1 MVAAD
6 DSKDI
11 DQQTEF
17 IERRRRPRV
26 PLAPLGEEPS
36 QSSALVPYRFTTE
49 HLTADQ
55 QFRSWQA
62 YLGPLMDVR
71 LPPGVGAEQGFLVR
85 QAVWNLGGILLMQ
98 QSAPAFSYERS
109 RDQVRFSP
117 IDHWQITILRS
128 GQSWTAVDERVAE
141 CRPGMVEIRS
151 LGQPFRGRAT
161 ATESVTLI
169 APVDRF
175 MARGGLPEASQHVVL
190 GGQHSKLLVD
200 FVTSVE
206 GGLGR
211 LTREDLAS
219 VRSSL
224 LEVVFDT
231 VSYLVGTCN
240 EPDPVSY
247 VGLMTKARRF
257 IQSHLTSED
266 LTPDTLSRELAISR
280 TRLYELFEGSG
291 GVLKYIRERRLL
303 AAHAMLADISEQR
316 KIVDVAEA
324 FGFDSAANFSRAFT
338 QQFGYS
344 PSSVRRLPHRQEVQ
358 SDAGILSGDRPTTL
372 DSLLRNLETL

>member
-1 MVAAD
+1 VAAD

-17 IERRRRPRV
+17 IERRRLPRV
-26 PLAPLGEEPS
+26 PLIPLGEEPS
-36 QSSALVPYRFTTE
+36 QSAALVPHRFATD
-49 HLTADQ
+49 HLAAAQ
-55 QFRSWQA
+55 QFRAWQT
-62 YLGPLMDVR
+62 YLTPLLDVR
-71 LPPGVGAEQGFLVR
+71 LPPGVGAEQGFRVR
-85 QAVWNLGGILLMQ
+85 QAVWNLGGILLVQ

-109 RDQVRFSP
+109 REQVRFSP

-128 GQSWTAVDERVAE
+128 GQSWTAVDDRVAE
-141 CRPGMVEIRS
+141 GRPGTVEIRS

-161 ATESVTLI
+161 AAESVTLI

-175 MARGGLPEASQHVVL
+175 APRGGLPEASQHVVL
-190 GGQHSKLLVD
+190 AGQHSRLLVD

-206 GGLGR
+206 GGLDR
-211 LTREDLAS
+211 LTHDDLSS

-231 VSYLVGTCN
+231 VSYLVGTGC
-240 EPDPVSY
+240 ETDQASY
-247 VGLMTKARRF
+247 VGLMTRARRF
-257 IQSHLTSED
+257 IQSHLASED

-280 TRLYELFEGSG
+280 TRLYELFESSG

-303 AAHAMLADISEQR
+303 AAHAMLADISESR
-316 KIVDVAEA
+316 KIADVAET

-338 QQFGYS
+338 QRFGYS
-344 PSSVRRLPHRQEVQ
+344 PSGVRRLPLRQEVQ
-358 SDAGILSGDRPTTL
+358 ADANSISDDPLKTFEN
-372 DSLLRNLETL
+372 LLRNLESV